1 MPAKKMTNQNPQK
14 PQLSGGPL
22 QEAAGWYNAQL
33 DWIVWKVRYAR
44 LSNPNA
50 NAGVPGTTGGSQSL
64 FKMPACFKGKGVLKG
79 TETYSKSAKSHV
91 KLKIK
96 PHRNDPHSGSCA
108 VGR

>member
-50 NAGVPGTTGGSQSL
+50 NARSPEPQ
-64 FKMPACFKGKGVLKG
+64 A
-79 TETYSKSAKSHV
+79 A
-91 KLKIK
+91 
-96 PHRNDPHSGSCA
+96 RNRFSRCPLA
-108 VGR
+108 LRERVF